1 VTSFFGRFGSPPSPA
16 LLAFTVLLVVGGFWV
31 LVQVDP
37 FVRAAVLE
45 WRTPVT
51 LDVMSRV
58 TQLGQGWLLGTMGV
72 AVAGIGYATRRWVI
86 VKPGLASVPALIASG
101 LVVRFM
107 KIAFGRPRP
116 RVVDQGLLEWGPSL
130 VSGHN
135 SFPSGHAG
143 TAFAFAAVFSAW
155 IPMGRPF
162 FYAGAVVIALSRIV
176 VDAHFLAD
184 VVAGALVGWIVGRVV
199 VVMVSRRWPERGAS
213 AASVSG

>member
-1 VTSFFGRFGSPPSPA
+1 
-16 LLAFTVLLVVGGFWV
+16 VLLVVGGLWA

-45 WRTPVT
+45 WRTPAT
-51 LDVMSRV
+51 LEVMSRV
-58 TQLGQGWLLGTMGV
+58 TWLGEGWQLGVVGV
-72 AVAGIGYATRRWVI
+72 MVAGIGYATRRWVM
-86 VKPGLASVPALIASG
+86 VKPGLASVPAMIASG
-101 LVVRFM
+101 LVVRIM
-107 KIAFGRPRP
+107 KVAFGRPRP
-116 RVVDQGLLEWGPSL
+116 RVVDHGLLEWGPSL

-184 VVAGALVGWIVGRVV
+184 VVAGALVGWIVGRAV
-199 VVMVSRRWPERGAS
+199 VVMVARRWPERGAS
-213 AASVSG
+213 AASASG